1 MRRVKLEAW
10 MALAALLV
18 SPAAWCQENP
28 YVYVKMSLLVPW
40 TLYFVFLAAVLIPF
54 VVLVVLAWRKG
65 PQREPD
71 K

>member
-10 MALAALLV
+10 VAFAALLAT
-18 SPAAWCQENP
+18 PAAWCQENP

-54 VVLVVLAWRKG
+54 VLLVVLAWREH
-65 PQREPD
+65 PDEEPD
-71 K
+71 E